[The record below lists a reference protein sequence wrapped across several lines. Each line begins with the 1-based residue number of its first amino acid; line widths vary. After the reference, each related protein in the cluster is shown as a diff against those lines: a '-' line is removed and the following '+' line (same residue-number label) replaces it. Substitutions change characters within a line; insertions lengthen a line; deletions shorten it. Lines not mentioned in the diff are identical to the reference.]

1 MCNSFNGLF
10 RINGNAKEREV
21 GSSTVTEL
29 SATHAWSYKDSDDPV
44 EMTLSVW
51 GKRGE
56 TAAKILSDGDLV
68 FVTGALHFR
77 EYKSKQYLTV
87 QVNDYKKVS
96 SGSSGGGGGK
106 VSRKTLEDTPVAIDE
121 ELDADI
127 PF

>member
-1 MCNSFNGLF
+1 MGDLKVCNSFNGLF
-10 RINGNAKEREV
+10 RVNGEAKEREV

-29 SATHAWSYKDSDDPV
+29 SSTHSYSYKDGSDV
-44 EMTLSVW
+44 EITLSFW

-56 TAAKILSDGDLV
+56 TAAKILADGDLV
-68 FVTGALHFR
+68 FATGALSFR
-77 EYKSKQYLTV
+77 EYKGKQYLGL

-96 SGSSGGGGGK
+96 SGGGGGK
-106 VSRKTLEDTPVAIDE
+106 TRKTLEDAPVEIDA

>member
-10 RINGNAKEREV
+10 RINGAAKEREV
-21 GSSTVTEL
+21 GSSTVTEF
-29 SATHAWSYKDSDDPV
+29 SSIHSYSYKDGSDI
-44 EMTLSVW
+44 EIALSFW

-56 TAAKILSDGDLV
+56 AAAKILNDGDLV
-68 FVTGALHFR
+68 FATGALSFR
-77 EYKSKQYLTV
+77 EYKGKQYFGL

-96 SGSSGGGGGK
+96 AGSGK
-106 VSRKTLEDTPVAIDE
+106 ARKTLEDAPEIDE